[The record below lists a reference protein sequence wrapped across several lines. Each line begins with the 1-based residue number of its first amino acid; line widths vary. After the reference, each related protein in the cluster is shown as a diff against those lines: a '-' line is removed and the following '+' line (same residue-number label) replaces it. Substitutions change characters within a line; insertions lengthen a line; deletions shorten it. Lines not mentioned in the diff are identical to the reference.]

1 MGEFLVYSLLAF
13 LFAIVGW
20 TSYNAKRPA
29 GLWTF
34 VKAPRVTDLEK
45 YNHAVGRLWYF
56 FAAIFL
62 IFSLAS
68 LVGQNGTVAIATL
81 PCAAIAVFGVFMV
94 YFRIEEKYRV
104 K

>member
-20 TSYNAKRPA
+20 ISYNAKRPA
-29 GLWTF
+29 GFWTF

-68 LVGQNGTVAIATL
+68 LVGQNGTVPNATL

-94 YFRIEEKYRV
+94 YFRIEEKHRV